1 MNTLLTGNQM
11 RDITRNLGRGNAEIA
26 LCRAQEAETKRLMAR
41 AIRERADMMGM
52 QGIIAGLELAAEMLE
67 EG

>member
-26 LCRAQEAETKRLMAR
+26 LCRAQEAYTKR
-41 AIRERADMMGM
+41 MMVEYLRDEAVKWESEYYW
-52 QGIIAGLELAAEMLE
+52 GILKAAKILE
-67 EG
+67 EK